1 MAGFLKPLKGFVR
14 KEITDQ
20 FLCEILQPWRFLAK
34 HFLTT
39 KTAAKR
45 TERVFQVFF
54 IWVGNCRAHYRHIYV
69 YSYFKKGCR
78 KNVHA
83 TIPKSNM
90 GYDQYTVPNHCSC
103 RTYYCCFPLA
113 HANKCPWPPVPFFQ
127 ISLKNSTFRDWRLYF
142 FLK

>member
-1 MAGFLKPLKGFVR
+1 MFYQVDFRSYFEANMAGFLKPLKGFVR

-54 IWVGNCRAHYRHIYV
+54 I
-69 YSYFKKGCR
+69 
-78 KNVHA
+78 
-83 TIPKSNM
+83 
-90 GYDQYTVPNHCSC
+90 
-103 RTYYCCFPLA
+103 
-113 HANKCPWPPVPFFQ
+113 
-127 ISLKNSTFRDWRLYF
+127 
-142 FLK
+142 